1 MNTLIENRF
10 TNLGTVT
17 RISHILLAKAVTIV
31 TAYGAVAFGGFV
43 SSVWFVLP
51 VLLAAYLLFTGLIG
65 WDPLTA
71 IDKRLSSR
79 RMKHTPAP
87 RGAVVV

>member
-1 MNTLIENRF
+1 MNTLIETRF
-10 TNLGTVT
+10 TNLGAVT
-17 RISHILLAKAVTIV
+17 RVSHILLAKAVTIV
-31 TAYGAVAFGGFV
+31 AAYGAVAFGGFV
-43 SSVWFVLP
+43 SSAWFVLP

-79 RMKHTPAP
+79 RVKDAYVP
-87 RGAVVV
+87 RDTVTV